1 MRKNKRKNNI
11 ILINKEQKKEEQRI
25 EERRIE
31 GMGIEVEKDKRKK
44 DSRKYN
50 VKNGWMNVQL
60 QVASI

>member
-1 MRKNKRKNNI
+1 
-11 ILINKEQKKEEQRI
+11 
-25 EERRIE
+25 
-31 GMGIEVEKDKRKK
+31 MGIEVEKDKRKK